1 MKLLV
6 EWHDESIILEPNQIY
21 ILGRD
26 ATSDIRINSPKISRN
41 HLRIEF
47 KNQNWNIT
55 DLRSSNGTFINRKNV
70 TDAIIQ
76 NQTKV
81 SLGGQSGFE
90 IHFSPLRTKVDTSTI
105 EIKKSSETVVSKLP
119 QLPKDSKGSP
129 EVTGRIR
136 LQNRIR
142 IGRDESNDWVIPSLS
157 VSRFHAEISQNSS
170 GDFEIA
176 DLKSVNGTFVNGEI
190 VNRHQLITGDLVTLG
205 SETRR
210 FSNSGLEPID
220 GIDGVD
226 VLLQDLSF
234 QIGGKVLI
242 DNANVEISPST
253 LTAIIGPSGAG
264 KSTLLRMIAGQLKP
278 SSGKI
283 KFNGNDFAEYK
294 KVYGQ
299 RIGYVP
305 QSDILH
311 TQLTTQ
317 SALQFGAALRLP
329 GDTTSKERDLR
340 VQEVME
346 KLELGERANLRISKL
361 SGGQRKRAS
370 IGLELLT
377 SPDVLLLDEPTSGLD
392 PGLDAHVMETLRN
405 LADDGQTVVL
415 VTHSVDNLHFCDN
428 VILLAS
434 GGHVAYSGPASTVF
448 SVLKKKNWSEVFK
461 FLASSE
467 ALLLSNK
474 KMPNIDSGTSQP
486 TDLINRRLSAIRQTI
501 TLSKRYFRVIS
512 SDKFYSV
519 LLVLIPIITGLLCY
533 LSGSKYGFGIGHK
546 TKFGVFYNPF
556 AQGTVLVLVLGSIF
570 IGLATGIQEIVKE
583 REIRVRETAAGLKT
597 LPYLVSK
604 LLVLGIILIFQE
616 LVFTS
621 IVLFNRPMQNS
632 GLILSSSKLEI
643 ILTSFILAFTS
654 LCLAL
659 LISSLLTSPEQ
670 AMPSLVGLTMI
681 GIVMSG
687 ALPIATNNTFMAISK
702 FMPSYWATNAIAAS
716 GNLVK
721 ISLTSSAQVKE
732 KWAHQPET
740 ITGALNA
747 LAIFILIFIAATYLR
762 LRRKK

>member
-1 MKLLV
+1 MKLLI
-6 EWHDESIILEPNQIY
+6 EWQDESIILEPNQIY

-47 KNQNWNIT
+47 KNQSWNIT

-70 TDAIIQ
+70 TQASIQ
-76 NQTKV
+76 SQTKLT
-81 SLGGQSGFE
+81 LGGQGGFE
-90 IHFSPLRTKVDTSTI
+90 IHLSPLKAKVDTKTS
-105 EIKKSSETVVSKLP
+105 EIKISSETVVAKLP
-119 QLPKDSKGSP
+119 HLSKDSKNPS

-142 IGRDESNDWVIPSLS
+142 IGRDESNDWVVQSLS
-157 VSRFHAEISQNSS
+157 VSRFHAEISQNTS
-170 GDFEIA
+170 GDFEIS
-176 DLKSVNGTFVNGEI
+176 DLKSVNGTFVNGEV
-190 VNRHQLITGDLVTLG
+190 VNRHQLIPGDLVTLG

-226 VLLQDLSF
+226 LLLQDLSF
-234 QIGGKVLI
+234 SISGKTLI
-242 DNANVEISPST
+242 NNANLEISPST

-264 KSTLLRMIAGQLKP
+264 KSTLLRMMAGQLRP
-278 SSGKI
+278 TSGKI
-283 KFNGNDFAEYK
+283 KFNGNDFSDYR

-299 RIGYVP
+299 RIGFVP

-340 VQEVME
+340 VQDIME
-346 KLELGERANLRISKL
+346 KLELSERANLRISKL

-377 SPDVLLLDEPTSGLD
+377 SPDVLFLDEPTSGLD
-392 PGLDAHVMETLRN
+392 PGLDAHVMETLRD

-461 FLASSE
+461 FLASSD

-474 KMPNIDSGTSQP
+474 KMSNIESGVSGP
-486 TDLINRRLSAIRQTI
+486 TDLITRRLSSIRQTL
-501 TLSKRYFRVIS
+501 TLSKRYFKVIS
-512 SDKFYSV
+512 SDKFYLA
-519 LLVLIPIITGLLCY
+519 LLILIPIITGLLCY
-533 LSGSKYGFGIGHK
+533 LSGSNFGFGIGYK
-546 TKFGVFYNPF
+546 TKLGVYYNPY
-556 AQGTVLVLVLGSIF
+556 AQGTMLVLVLGSIF

-583 REIRVRETAAGLKT
+583 REIRIRETAAGLKT
-597 LPYLVSK
+597 FPYVLSK
-604 LLVLGIILIFQE
+604 LIVLGVILISQE
-616 LVFTS
+616 LVFAS
-621 IVLFNRPMQNS
+621 IVLFGRPMQNA
-632 GLILSSSKLEI
+632 GLIFSSSKLEI
-643 ILTSFILAFTS
+643 VLISFILAFSS

-659 LISSLLTSPEQ
+659 LVSSLLTSSEQ
-670 AMPSLVGLTMI
+670 AMPTLVGLTMI

-687 ALPIATNNTFMAISK
+687 ALPIASNNFFSQLSK
-702 FMPSYWATNAIAAS
+702 LVPSYWATNAIAAS

-721 ISLTSSAQVKE
+721 ISLVNSSQIKE
-732 KWAHQPET
+732 KWAYQPET
-740 ITGALNA
+740 ITSSINVIE
-747 LAIFILIFIAATYLR
+747 IFSLIFIVGCYLK
-762 LRRKK
+762 LRKKK